1 MGISEVKQMSI
12 EHHGNIGESETETF
26 KLDVRDGIIHLEL
39 FMGEPEKDWDYVDFS
54 DKVGQYAQ
62 QLLRGQISMNTK
74 DKVILFDHV
83 DNVLEDLALSNEEI
97 LECLPAIRERLLE
110 CQKILNENVT
120 IEEYEQYGEG

>member
-1 MGISEVKQMSI
+1 MSI
-12 EHHGNIGESETETF
+12 EYHGNIGESETETF